1 MTIENTSV
9 KTVEKAAVK
18 FPELLRNISKEA
30 AKKLLGD
37 YGVNPDVLRG
47 NYGERG
53 LLVLLAFINNP
64 CVTKQKLA
72 EGFGVSLS
80 TIEKDVNKLKKSG
93 YVQHKGTDKG
103 GHWEIAEQNMK

>member
-1 MTIENTSV
+1 MTIENTLV
-9 KTVEKAAVK
+9 RTMEKAAVK

-30 AKKLLGD
+30 AEKLLGG

-64 CVTKQKLA
+64 YVTKQKLA

-80 TIEKDVNKLKKSG
+80 TIEKDINKLKKSG
-93 YVQHKGTDKG
+93 YIQRKGPDKG
-103 GHWEIAEQNMK
+103 GHWEIVKKEE